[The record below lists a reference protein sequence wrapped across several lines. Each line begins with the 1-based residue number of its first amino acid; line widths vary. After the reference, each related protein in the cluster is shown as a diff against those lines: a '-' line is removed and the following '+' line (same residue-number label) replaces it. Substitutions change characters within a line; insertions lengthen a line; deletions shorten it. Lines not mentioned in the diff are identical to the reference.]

1 MNKRAMLLAMSLILF
16 PFSLAHSAPI
26 GKMEVA
32 AGKTEGA
39 AELAPQF
46 VDANRFFTGSCR
58 VGPRSGD
65 VTFTC
70 FGLGFPSSNPR
81 LVQCQTRNSPFDPTS
96 YPDQFACQVIGTR
109 LGSVTVRIRR
119 LDDGTGSSGWGQD
132 LRLNLLIVN

>member
-1 MNKRAMLLAMSLILF
+1 MNTRAMFLAMSLTLL
-16 PFSLAHSAPI
+16 PFALAHSAPM

-32 AGKTEGA
+32 AGKAEVA
-39 AELAPQF
+39 AELSPQF
-46 VDANRFFTGSCR
+46 VDPNRFYTGACR

-81 LVQCQTRNSPFDPTS
+81 LVQCQTRNSPLQPTS
-96 YPDQFACQVIGTR
+96 FPDQFGCQVIGTR
-109 LGSVTVRIRR
+109 PGSVTVRIRR
-119 LDDGTGSSGWGQD
+119 LDDGTTSSGWGQD